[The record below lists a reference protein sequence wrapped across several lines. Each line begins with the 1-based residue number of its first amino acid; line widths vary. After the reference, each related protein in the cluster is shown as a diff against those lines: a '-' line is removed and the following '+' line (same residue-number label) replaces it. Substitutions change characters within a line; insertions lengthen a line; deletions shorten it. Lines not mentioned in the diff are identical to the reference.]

1 MRTTQISTSTA
12 PSGPLLPDLLPLTG
26 RALDAAEGLLA
37 AAKRRLLAD
46 LAPGGT
52 IDPALLEARQFAA
65 HGYAWMATYV
75 EALRQMR
82 LWAER
87 LELVGGL
94 GEREALMLQMAF
106 GEYLGQLAGGIALS
120 QVEVVRPHDLGLGD
134 DDLHAFRGPE
144 VALLARAGN
153 SEAARA
159 RLAELLKDALDGGD
173 FGHLALGEE
182 ALDMVRDQFRRFGAE
197 RVAPFAHDWHL
208 KDELIPLAVVEEM
221 AALGVFGLTVPESA
235 GGLGLG
241 KLAMCI
247 VSEELSRAYIGV

>member
-1 MRTTQISTSTA
+1 MVSGPMRTTQISPSTA

-87 LELVGGL
+87 LEQAGGL
-94 GEREALMLQMAF
+94 GEREALMLQLAF
-106 GEYLGQLAGGIALS
+106 GEYLGPLAGGIALS
-120 QVEVVRPHDLGLGD
+120 QGEGGRPHDLGPGHD
-134 DDLHAFRGPE
+134 DRPAFRPPPPP
-144 VALLARAGN
+144 LL
-153 SEAARA
+153 
-159 RLAELLKDALDGGD
+159 
-173 FGHLALGEE
+173 
-182 ALDMVRDQFRRFGAE
+182 
-197 RVAPFAHDWHL
+197 
-208 KDELIPLAVVEEM
+208 
-221 AALGVFGLTVPESA
+221 
-235 GGLGLG
+235 
-241 KLAMCI
+241 
-247 VSEELSRAYIGV
+247 